1 MENVLIKLKKILN
14 TFTDKELQEMDLYI
28 DNSKTIKIIAIDKSD
43 ISLITEEAEIKVNGF
58 EW

>member
-28 DNSKTIKIIAIDKSD
+28 DNSKTIKIIGIDKN
-43 ISLITEEAEIKVNGF
+43 VF
-58 EW
+58 H